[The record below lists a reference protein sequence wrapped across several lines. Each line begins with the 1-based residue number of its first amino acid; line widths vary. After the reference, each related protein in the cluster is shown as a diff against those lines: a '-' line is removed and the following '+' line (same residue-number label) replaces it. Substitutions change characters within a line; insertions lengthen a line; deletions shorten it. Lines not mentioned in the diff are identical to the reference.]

1 MKYTHGIG
9 YFETLFSA
17 IEIDV
22 LAKALKEFALHNSVS
37 EKSNQGEVLNEMVA
51 TLFKVMDYEAF
62 QNVASELF
70 QYPVERQQ
78 QAIEVV
84 TLRPSESN
92 YDYLKKNIQD
102 LLVEETTII

>member
-1 MKYTHGIG
+1 
-9 YFETLFSA
+9 
-17 IEIDV
+17 
-22 LAKALKEFALHNSVS
+22 
-37 EKSNQGEVLNEMVA
+37 
-51 TLFKVMDYEAF
+51 MDYEAF

-92 YDYLKKNIQD
+92 YNYLKKNIQD

>member
-37 EKSNQGEVLNEMVA
+37 EKSNQGEVLNEMVT
-51 TLFKVMDYEAF
+51 TLFKVMDY
-62 QNVASELF
+62 ASELF

-92 YDYLKKNIQD
+92 YDYLKKNIQE